1 MATTMLTQTRMMI
14 AYDNYLLAPN
24 MVTTTPIT
32 LTGATVASGSSL
44 NNLLYEDPW
53 LTLRTNAPTAV
64 PRLVYQLLSPNPSG
78 RIVGIGL
85 VNQNVLHNYDRFI
98 VEVSSS
104 AGGPWTNFGEADLR
118 NVSPANQYLANM
130 DLLFELNTVTS
141 AQFWRFSFD
150 PNTGAPIE
158 IGNIVGMQLY
168 KVAKNPTV
176 QQFSHDY
183 EREIR
188 QLRAAG
194 GALHV
199 WRGARHVN
207 YSADYIFTRIDDAQ
221 ATQLHDIF
229 RLYGDRL
236 VGFKAPNQAAY
247 VLPYAMPHFYGRMEG
262 FHVMPEQGATATT
275 HLNTVTTR
283 FTHGW

>member
-1 MATTMLTQTRMMI
+1 MRNRVKRIFRYIHDGVDLVVFSNSTDPHIDLSFMYVAGLTDGLFEGCGAFCTPDGGVEIVTSALEEEAAKKSGLPLHVFRTREE
-14 AYDNYLLAPN
+14 
-24 MVTTTPIT
+24 
-32 LTGATVASGSSL
+32 
-44 NNLLYEDPW
+44 NLKLIRSR
-53 LTLRTNAPTAV
+53 LRGHRRRSAL
-64 PRLVYQLLSPNPSG
+64 RLPG
-78 RIVGIGL
+78 R
-85 VNQNVLHNYDRFI
+85 H
-98 VEVSSS
+98 
-104 AGGPWTNFGEADLR
+104 FGEADLR